1 MAFFLEPY
9 TYPVLIF
16 LLEVLVYLENLWYEA
31 IWSRWQPSR
40 TTTLDKLIM
49 QKEDEIWHAVIYGND
64 GDARKI
70 FEDLTNTSPYS
81 VSDNGGV
88 AVSSNSPRAASMSD
102 EIEAGVLFHRPK
114 TKLQKAVETD
124 VVEHEVSRGSRRY
137 DMAVQAR
144 LEAIA
149 DRLANSSRRLTN
161 KESERLKE
169 WSIGKVSILWM
180 AIHRDHKSDVDY
192 LLTER
197 NQKLD
202 MGNTVWQQTILHKA
216 VSKGDCE
223 LVRDIL
229 EKSLSASPDTYINA
243 GDFASMTALHEL
255 VSESIIPSLT
265 NRNPIELDSALK
277 IFGLLLEHGAS
288 IDALDELFRTPL
300 HLLFYEAL
308 FEIDLAELKRQYVFL
323 IPLLDSFLLA
333 GAEVQT
339 KDTKG
344 NTPLHIACELQ
355 NHKAIEKLILNGAD
369 PETLNRDGKTP
380 RRVFL
385 DSPGS
390 DKDFWRRMTVLSRQ
404 KQGIGAEV
412 YAPSRKPSQSYERI
426 TKARM
431 AICDKSPVYCRYQR
445 NDPNTETSNPLLW
458 TPGDISVSD
467 VLYPKSLTTDTTF
480 LAKCAK
486 ECQLAWEDFFQQT
499 REVDQTAEDGL
510 EQESV
515 AKRSVT
521 VDTSVALAKKSW
533 IWVNFPA
540 NNATWIRRMSKD
552 TAKSSKHDDV
562 ENTQTKPMVSLVVY
576 IEVQPLGPSTATPGE
591 EAYPLF
597 TGLDGVQMPQTLD
610 QTSLN
615 AESLSKLRS
624 KENQVIYRWSEK
636 QGSAQRGQ
644 LPLEWRVRDPSSKLA
659 SLLSKMRRRAEWH
672 ERKEARNSSLG
683 RTGRAGGG
691 EGADYSARMQSIR
704 KERRPKWLM
713 VRQLWLWKLN
723 DGTVLTAIPSR
734 RTMCMADELLEA
746 IRESNL
752 HDVSSGDE
760 LMKHIVK
767 ETITFPNK
775 FMRAGLG
782 EHILNI
788 FEGEIASEADEEAT
802 FYNNFTQNDWDSKH
816 ANRAINCTWRV
827 KDIRD
832 ELGLIEKVFLS
843 QLEVVKQFAKV
854 LTPPQAKTSSDP
866 EYIRTLVA
874 ELEGMIKRI
883 KSMDNDAATTLDSL
897 NNITQA
903 MLAQASLKEAESAR
917 LMNFII
923 LPFTIVTVIFTP
935 LSFMTSLFAVNS
947 DGFPHNGDGEL
958 RIPSEWFWWRMGL
971 FIDG

>member
-1 MAFFLEPY
+1 MDFVLKSY

-31 IWSRWQPSR
+31 IWSCWQPSH

-64 GDARKI
+64 RDVRKI
-70 FEDLTNTSPYS
+70 FEDLTNTPEERRTPSYS
-81 VSDNGGV
+81 ASDNGGV
-88 AVSSNSPRAASMSD
+88 ALSSSNPRAAPTSG
-102 EIEAGVLFHRPK
+102 EIEAGVSFHRPK
-114 TKLQKAVETD
+114 TEIQKAVETD
-124 VVEHEVSRGSRRY
+124 IEHEVLRGSR
-137 DMAVQAR
+137 
-144 LEAIA
+144 
-149 DRLANSSRRLTN
+149 SR
-161 KESERLKE
+161 
-169 WSIGKVSILWM
+169 I
-180 AIHRDHKSDVDY
+180 
-192 LLTER
+192 
-197 NQKLD
+197 
-202 MGNTVWQQTILHKA
+202 
-216 VSKGDCE
+216 KGDYE
-223 LVRDIL
+223 IVRYIL

-243 GDFASMTALHEL
+243 RDNASRTALHVL
-255 VSESIIPSLT
+255 VYGSIIPLT
-265 NRNPIELDSALK
+265 NPPIELDNALK
-277 IFGLLLEHGAS
+277 VFGLLLEHGAS

-308 FEIDLAELKRQYVFL
+308 FWKDLTEFNRQHIFL

-339 KDTKG
+339 KDADG
-344 NTPLHIACELQ
+344 NTPLHVACELQ

-385 DSPGS
+385 DSTEP
-390 DKDFWRRMTVLSRQ
+390 DKDFWERMTALSRQ
-404 KQGIGAEV
+404 KQSISAEV

-431 AICDKSPVYCRYQR
+431 AFATNLQSIVVIKEMIPILRPAILCFGRR
-445 NDPNTETSNPLLW
+445 GTF
-458 TPGDISVSD
+458 
-467 VLYPKSLTTDTTF
+467 LYPMFFIPRVRQQTLH
-480 LAKCAK
+480 
-486 ECQLAWEDFFQQT
+486 FFQQT
-499 REVDQTAEDGL
+499 REVDHTAEDGF
-510 EQESV
+510 EKESV
-515 AKRSVT
+515 AGRSRAVDRSVPSAENAW
-521 VDTSVALAKKSW
+521 V
-533 IWVNFPA
+533 WVNFPA
-540 NNATWIRRMSKD
+540 NNATWIRLFNNKTFIENNFSVDASTWRFYEKNMKLHASKGNGLRIRTPHAYKMSKV
-552 TAKSSKHDDV
+552 TAKSSKHDDGK
-562 ENTQTKPMVSLVVY
+562 NTQTEPMVSLAIPFID
-576 IEVQPLGPSTATPGE
+576 IEVQPWGPSRATPGE
-591 EAYPLF
+591 EAYPPF
-597 TGLDGVQMPQTLD
+597 TGLDGVQKPQTLD
-610 QTSLN
+610 QTSFN
-615 AESLSKLRS
+615 AESLSKMRS

-636 QGSAQRGQ
+636 QGSAQLGQ
-644 LPLEWRVRDPSSKLA
+644 LPLEWSVIDPFSKLA
-659 SLLSKMRRRAEWH
+659 SLLDEMRHRAKRY
-672 ERKEARNSSLG
+672 ERKEARSSSLG

-704 KERRPKWLM
+704 KERCPKWLM

-734 RTMCMADELLEA
+734 RTMCMADELLEV

-752 HDVSSGDE
+752 HGVSSGDE
-760 LMKHIVK
+760 LMKHVVK

-816 ANRAINCTWRV
+816 ANKAINCTWRV

-832 ELGLIEKVFLS
+832 ELGLIEKVFSS

-854 LTPPQAKTSSDP
+854 LTPLQAKTTSDP
-866 EYIRTLVA
+866 DYIRTLVA

-883 KSMDNDAATTLDSL
+883 KSMDNDAAATLESL

-923 LPFTIVTVIFTP
+923 LPFTIVTVIFMVSRIMEKGNFAYLQTGSGGGWLSASLGP
-935 LSFMTSLFAVNS
+935 LSRFLSLSCSYITYV
-947 DGFPHNGDGEL
+947 GVRKTFPETNLADKEQL
-958 RIPSEWFWWRMGL
+958 A
-971 FIDG
+971 

>member
-1 MAFFLEPY
+1 MAFVLESY
-9 TYPVLIF
+9 TYLVLIF
-16 LLEVLVYLENLWYEA
+16 LLEVLVYLENLW
-31 IWSRWQPSR
+31 
-40 TTTLDKLIM
+40 LIM
-49 QKEDEIWHAVIYGND
+49 YKEDEIWHAVIYGND

-70 FEDLTNTSPYS
+70 FEDLTNTPEERGTPSYS
-81 VSDNGGV
+81 VS
-88 AVSSNSPRAASMSD
+88 SNNPRAASISD
-102 EIEAGVLFHRPK
+102 EIEAGALFHRPK

-124 VVEHEVSRGSRRY
+124 VVEHGVSRRSRRY

-149 DRLANSSRRLTN
+149 DRLANSSRRLTK
-161 KESERLKE
+161 KESERVE
-169 WSIGKVSILWM
+169 ECSISKVSILWM
-180 AIHRDHKSDVDY
+180 AIHRKHKSDVDY

-202 MGNTVWQQTILHKA
+202 MGNTFRQKTILHKA
-216 VSKGDCE
+216 VSEGDCN

-243 GDFASMTALHEL
+243 GDDVSRTALHDL
-255 VSESIIPSLT
+255 VCKPIRPFA
-265 NRNPIELDSALK
+265 NHNIELDNDLK
-277 IFGLLLEHGAS
+277 VFGLLLEHGAS
-288 IDALDELFRTPL
+288 IDALDELFMTPL
-300 HLLFYEAL
+300 HLLFSRAL
-308 FEIDLAELKRQYVFL
+308 FWKDLTEVDRQYVF
-323 IPLLDSFLLA
+323 IILLDSLLLG

-339 KDTKG
+339 KDTEG

-380 RRVFL
+380 RRAFL
-385 DSPGS
+385 DSQGS
-390 DKDFWRRMTVLSRQ
+390 DKEFWRRMTVLSRQ
-404 KQGIGAEV
+404 KQNIGAEV
-412 YAPSRKPSQSYERI
+412 YAPLRKPSQSYERI
-426 TKARM
+426 TKAKM

-458 TPGDISVSD
+458 TAGDISVSD

-480 LAKCAK
+480 LAKCVN
-486 ECQLAWEDFFQQT
+486 ECQLAWDDIFQQT
-499 REVDQTAEDGL
+499 REVGHTAEDGL

-515 AKRSVT
+515 AKRSVA
-521 VDTSVALAKKSW
+521 VDTSVALAENSW
-533 IWVNFPA
+533 VWVNFPA
-540 NNATWIRRMSKD
+540 NNATWIKRMSKD
-552 TAKSSKHDDV
+552 TAKSSKHDDG
-562 ENTQTKPMVSLVVY
+562 ENTQTKPMVSLAIPFID
-576 IEVQPLGPSTATPGE
+576 IEVQPWGLSTATPGE
-591 EAYPLF
+591 EAYPSF

-610 QTSLN
+610 QTSFN
-615 AESLSKLRS
+615 AESLSKLRC

-636 QGSAQRGQ
+636 QGSAQLGQ
-644 LPLEWRVRDPSSKLA
+644 LPLEWRVRDPFSKLA
-659 SLLSKMRRRAEWH
+659 SLLRKMRRRAERY
-672 ERKEARNSSLG
+672 ESKEARSSSLG

-704 KERRPKWLM
+704 KERCPKWLM

-723 DGTVLTAIPSR
+723 DGTVITAIPSR

-752 HDVSSGDE
+752 HGVSSGDE

-816 ANRAINCTWRV
+816 ANKAINCTWRV

-843 QLEVVKQFAKV
+843 QLEVVKQFAKI
-854 LTPPQAKTSSDP
+854 LTPPQAKTTSDP
-866 EYIRTLVA
+866 DYIRTLVA

-883 KSMDNDAATTLDSL
+883 KSMDNDAATTLESL

-947 DGFPHNGDGEL
+947 DGFPHNEEGEL
-958 RIPSEWFWWRMGL
+958 RIPSDWFWWRMGMY
-971 FIDG
+971 ISGRA